1 MQFLLLI
8 TKADFFF
15 HIRIITMYVGFYYLI
30 HSIGIKSIFLY
41 FRYALNVR
49 RSFAVV
55 HVKISNTIVI
65 RYVYVSTLY
74 VSNAAWAFLKQG
86 LRNLA
91 SMNWMVLV
99 LVLTNMFTILI
110 DPPQT
115 LSFLCSRDLFF
126 DKKMSWDITC
136 CS

>member
-1 MQFLLLI
+1 MYLMISSAILAANN
-8 TKADFFF
+8 KSEFFF
-15 HIRIITMYVGFYYLI
+15 HIRIITMYFGFYYLI

-74 VSNAAWAFLKQG
+74 ICKQC
-86 LRNLA
+86 
-91 SMNWMVLV
+91 SMSFFKAGTPESCFYELNGHSTSI
-99 LVLTNMFTILI
+99 LT
-110 DPPQT
+110 
-115 LSFLCSRDLFF
+115 CSVRDSSLF
-126 DKKMSWDITC
+126 S
-136 CS
+136 